1 MANFIKMKIE
11 AAKAEKAKNDVGNT
25 HINMQFKENDMRQ
38 EAPEVITEKQ
48 LKKDSKPEE
57 TATMEKLLESVRTNI
72 GADALT
78 ERRLDNEKSPMGS
91 KYRDPKAYE
100 GDINKLEEKR
110 IQAGKVEDEKYKPSS
125 EISKKMRWWEN
136 LKPAK
141 ADKSANSI
149 YTLKTA
155 QGLDFSDES
164 RFKRFKGNDE
174 NDFVENDVG
183 AIGEER
189 DVDETE
195 EDDNENDDILGSP
208 EGTVKEPTVD
218 TSKLYLKKNV
228 KNVSEETGIN
238 SLFID
243 FSYNNADFISDTD
256 AIASAMAKVLEM
268 YPFLHGQIETTDF
281 MVKKQGKLPHS
292 DVLLRLVDFDDSKQP
307 EYESPFAEITL
318 SNKDI
323 GGTDH
328 IVGSVKLS
336 PTLVLD
342 FSDKMFTEGLMKD
355 AVDYI
360 GEEKGIDIPV
370 DALRI
375 DKRNKVINF
384 MYAPPKEVAPEAVA
398 GEGLEGI
405 GEEGDDE
412 IDEIE
417 EMLAE
422 DKANTQETDV
432 PLSPETTRTPMP
444 VTSKSN
450 YDFPIVIAEAKTEDL
465 KKKIS

>member
-1 MANFIKMKIE
+1 MANFYKMKIE

-57 TATMEKLLESVRTNI
+57 TVTMEKLLESVRTNS

-78 ERRLDNEKSPMGS
+78 ERRLDNEKSSMGS
-91 KYRDPKAYE
+91 KYRNPKAYE

-110 IQAGKVEDEKYKPSS
+110 IKAGKVEDEKYKPSS

-141 ADKSANSI
+141 AEKSANGK
-149 YTLKTA
+149 YTIKTA

-174 NDFVENDVG
+174 NDFIENDFG
-183 AIGEER
+183 PIGEER
-189 DVDETE
+189 DIEETE
-195 EDDNENDDILGSP
+195 EDDNDDLLGSP
-208 EGTVKEPTVD
+208 EGTFKEPTVD

-228 KNVSEETGIN
+228 KSVSEETGIN
-238 SLFID
+238 SLFIK
-243 FSYNNADFISDTD
+243 FSYNNEDFISDTD
-256 AIASAMAKVLEM
+256 VTASAMAKVLEM

-281 MVKKQGKLPHS
+281 VVERQGKLPHS
-292 DVLLRLVDFDDSKQP
+292 DVVLRLVDFDDSKQP

-342 FSDKMFTEGLMKD
+342 FSDKMFAEGLMKD

-360 GEEKGIDIPV
+360 AEEKGIDIPV

-384 MYAPPKEVAPEAVA
+384 IFAPPKEVAPEAAVS
-398 GEGLEGI
+398 EGLEGV
-405 GEEGDDE
+405 GEEEG
-412 IDEIE
+412 DEIE
-417 EMLAE
+417 EILAE
-422 DKANTQETDV
+422 DKANAQDTDV
-432 PLSPETTRTPMP
+432 PLSPETTMKKTP
-444 VTSKSN
+444 VASKSN
-450 YDFPIVIAEAKTEDL
+450 YDFPIVIAQAKSEDI
-465 KKKIS
+465 KKKKS